1 MRRRLDGAAG
11 SGGAGFAG
19 AGAETSV
26 DVRVSDD
33 PARAAAELL
42 AEAAVEGAQLA
53 LSGGNTV
60 GKAYE
65 HAAVLR
71 PRWDGVTCWF
81 GDERAVPPD
90 DERSNFRLAQRS
102 LLASLEAPPEL
113 RRIEGELGAEEAA
126 ARYDELLDG
135 VVLDLALNGIGSD
148 GHTAS
153 LCPDAPGLDERERRA
168 VAAKPG
174 LDPFV
179 DRVTLTPPVFAEA
192 ALLVYLASGENK
204 ATAVRRALAE
214 EPDPAIPASIVRG
227 RTTIALLDPAAAAEL

>member
-1 MRRRLDGAAG
+1 M
-11 SGGAGFAG
+11 
-19 AGAETSV
+19 SV

-53 LSGGNTV
+53 LSGGTTV

-65 HAAVLR
+65 LAAELR
-71 PRWDGVTCWF
+71 PRWEGVTAWF

-90 DERSNFRLAQRS
+90 DERSNYRLARTT
-102 LLASLEAPPEL
+102 LLDGLKMAPTV

-126 ARYDELLDG
+126 ARYEDLLAG
-135 VVLDLALNGIGSD
+135 VVLDFAVNGIGGD

-153 LCPDAPGLDERERRA
+153 LFPDAPGLDERERRVVPA
-168 VAAKPG
+168 EPG

-179 DRVTLTPPVFAEA
+179 PRITMTPPVFGEC
-192 ALLVYLASGENK
+192 ALLVYLVSGEGK
-204 ATAVRRALAE
+204 AEAVRRALE
-214 EPDPAIPASIVRG
+214 DEPSPATPASLVRG
-227 RTTIALLDPAAAAEL
+227 RRTIALLDPAAASLLGA